1 MDEELISVHFCS
13 YSYEQN
19 VKHTDVLKRKQNRE
33 QGDKTLNH
41 ISN

>member
-1 MDEELISVHFCS
+1 MYLSHGPRIHFCE

-19 VKHTDVLKRKQNRE
+19 VKHMDVLKRKQKRVV
-33 QGDKTLNH
+33 KTLNH